1 LRSLSLPNH
10 VLHQIYLQHHS
21 TLQLGLLSRKSDV
34 PVCGV
39 TAFQNLASRCL
50 GVTAFVSRCTFRRSG
65 VPV

>member
-34 PVCGV
+34 PV
-39 TAFQNLASRCL
+39 SRCNCVL
-50 GVTAFVSRCTFRRSG
+50 KSCLPVSRCNCVC
-65 VPV
+65 VPVYFS